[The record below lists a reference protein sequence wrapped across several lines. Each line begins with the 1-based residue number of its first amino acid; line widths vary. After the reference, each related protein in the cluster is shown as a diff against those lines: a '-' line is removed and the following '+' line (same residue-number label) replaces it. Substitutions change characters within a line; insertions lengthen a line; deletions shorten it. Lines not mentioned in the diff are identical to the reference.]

1 MYFIF
6 WAGKGVYK
14 MKKIDKLKWQINGE
28 TGLIQIMLWII
39 VWKLFGGIV
48 GYIAIIFIIGN
59 IYTVLRSVVKLGKDY
74 FED

>member
-1 MYFIF
+1 
-6 WAGKGVYK
+6 